1 MLNFVRGSFIDSL
14 KGYDKDMFDNLI
26 LGNNPISM
34 EKKKADKL
42 PAGERG
48 KRILTKGNISLVLPE
63 EYDFGAVQ
71 ENGMVIVR
79 KGDPHDYKT
88 RRFGCINRSGRMV
101 LPLAYSYLLHR
112 GFNLLEA
119 GMYVNEDGGEVKGAI
134 DYSGKQIIPF
144 SEEIQE
150 IKENGDLVLFEKE
163 WRWGAYDRSGKIIC
177 EAFYDQIIK
186 ITDNLYK
193 VGVKEKAYT
202 EWFEE
207 FEVIRWGLIDGD
219 GNEILPHEYPE
230 ISSSVVDGMIKIV
243 NQYGKCGFV
252 DITGRFI
259 LEPDTYEAVGSFDD
273 GLAIVSRS
281 YGYGKERYYG
291 VVDCSFTEVIPCI
304 FKELH
309 YLAAEGRFKME
320 NGCITKDGRFVAKC
334 DGKEVLLDKKYK
346 FCHKFNNGLA
356 IAQRHFFDK
365 ESRDLIVRYG
375 IINSDAEDVF
385 PPEYESIRL
394 LENGAYRLLK
404 DGRFGFA
411 DKNGNTLLQPVC
423 ERLYKTYEDYAVVKI
438 NGSWGLLDMR
448 TFTISMFL
456 TASYLGPCQDKA
468 CAINEGGKISED
480 GRRII
485 GGKWGFVSPEGKV
498 MVPPE
503 YERITSFCDGAVAVK
518 KDGSWGFVDR
528 RGRVLVPLEYD
539 NVSKSFR
546 EGAAGVKKDGR
557 WGFVDKRGVVLVP
570 LEYENVSSFHE
581 DVVAVKKDGKW
592 GFVGRRGEVI
602 VPCEYDGLGSDYWD
616 GRGELEKDGLIY
628 SFDKEGREVERR
640 IDQDQ
645 EYCPYDDDSPSYSKY
660 GGYNGYDDQTIDE
673 AFDGN
678 PSLTWNID

>member
-1 MLNFVRGSFIDSL
+1 MAL
-14 KGYDKDMFDNLI
+14 
-26 LGNNPISM
+26 
-34 EKKKADKL
+34 
-42 PAGERG
+42 
-48 KRILTKGNISLVLPE
+48 
-63 EYDFGAVQ
+63 
-71 ENGMVIVR
+71 
-79 KGDPHDYKT
+79 
-88 RRFGCINRSGRMV
+88 
-101 LPLAYSYLLHR
+101 
-112 GFNLLEA
+112 
-119 GMYVNEDGGEVKGAI
+119 
-134 DYSGKQIIPF
+134 
-144 SEEIQE
+144 
-150 IKENGDLVLFEKE
+150 
-163 WRWGAYDRSGKIIC
+163 GAYDRSGKIIC
-177 EAFYDQIIK
+177 DALYDQIIK

-193 VGVKEKAYT
+193 VGVKEKDYT

-207 FEVIRWGLIDGD
+207 YEVIRWGLIDGD

-243 NQYGKCGFV
+243 NQYGECGFV

-259 LEPDTYEAVGSFDD
+259 LEPDTFKYVGDFKD

-281 YGYGKERYYG
+281 YRYSDGTYYG
-291 VVDCSFTEVIPCI
+291 VVDCSFAEVIPCVY
-304 FKELH
+304 KELY

-320 NGCITKDGRFVAKC
+320 NGHITKDGQFIAKC

-346 FCHKFNNGLA
+346 FCHEFNNGLA
-356 IAQRHFFDK
+356 IAQRHFYDS
-365 ESRDLIVRYG
+365 ESGKIIVRYG
-375 IINSDAEDVF
+375 LINSNAEDVF

-411 DKNGNTLLQPVC
+411 DKNGKTLLQPVC
-423 ERLYKTYEDYAVVKI
+423 ERLFKPHEDHSVVKI

-448 TFTISMFL
+448 KFTISMFL

-468 CAINEGGKISED
+468 CAINEGGNISED
-480 GRRII
+480 GRHII

-602 VPCEYDGLGSDYWD
+602 VPCEYDSLESDYRN
-616 GRGELEKDGLIY
+616 GYGELEKDWVIH
-628 SFDKEGREVERR
+628 SFDKEGREVEWRFK
-640 IDQDQ
+640 QD
-645 EYCPYDDDSPSYSKY
+645 EDYSSYDDDSPSYSKY
-660 GGYNGYDDQTIDE
+660 GGPDGYDDRTIDE
-673 AFDGN
+673 AFDGD
-678 PSLTWNID
+678 PSLLWNMD